1 MFHSRDKK
9 ICFIKSTDNK
19 NNIIYNGSNFDTI
32 SNDERDE
39 IMKKPYGYDYILVP
53 YNDKTNDTKLMIE
66 EYDKYIKTI
75 ENISEITE
83 GKINMYR
90 TGTIAN
96 TSLCLFNKFNDNK
109 ERLSSNRTT
118 SELEKIKEHEFKFLE
133 NGGGVR
139 VGDKGYEGI
148 GYKYDINSY
157 YPSLMCSKTLK
168 FPICAGELIDITTE
182 EVEHKRFVKFG
193 VYHAEIECEDD
204 KIFTTIGTNMY
215 SHTEINYAKKLG
227 LKINILGQCIVWN
240 DDQLVTFNSVFDK
253 FVKYLY
259 PKKKLDKTIKLILNS
274 LWGGLVQKR
283 GGIFTHKI
291 KYEDIDPQ
299 KNIIIRTN
307 PIDDTYCMLTTK
319 NTIKFFK
326 TTYARINPFLLGMAR
341 VTMHKTFEKIGYENV
356 LWSHTDSVV
365 TKISL
370 NKQIKQNYDLGN
382 WKYEG
387 CCKNLKIYNKN
398 ICKGNFQ

>member
-1 MFHSRDKK
+1 MYHIKDKK
-9 ICFIKSTDNK
+9 ICFIKSIDNK
-19 NNIIYNGSNFDTI
+19 NNIIYNGLSFDTI
-32 SNDERDE
+32 SNDERDQ
-39 IMKKPYGYDYILVP
+39 IMSKPYGYDYILVP
-53 YNDKTNDTKLMIE
+53 CNDKTDDNKKMIE
-66 EYDKYIKTI
+66 EYNNYLKTI
-75 ENISEITE
+75 EDISKITE

-96 TSLCLFNKFNDNK
+96 TSLCLFNKLNDNK
-109 ERLSSNRTT
+109 EC
-118 SELEKIKEHEFKFLE
+118 EKIKDYEFKFLE

-157 YPSLMCSKTLK
+157 YPSLLCSKTLK
-168 FPICAGELIDITTE
+168 FPVCEGQLIDMTTE

-204 KIFTTIGTNMY
+204 KIFTTISTNMY
-215 SHTEINYAKKLG
+215 SHIEINYAKQLG
-227 LKINILGQCIVWN
+227 LKINIIGQCIVWN
-240 DDQLVTFNSVFDK
+240 DEQLVSFHSVFDK

-259 PKKKLDKTIKLILNS
+259 PKKKLNKNIKLILNS
-274 LWGGLVQKR
+274 LWGASVQKR
-283 GGIFTHKI
+283 GGVFTYKI
-291 KYEDIDPQ
+291 KYEDIDPE
-299 KNIIIRTN
+299 KHIIIRTN
-307 PIDDTYCMLTTK
+307 PIDDTYCTLTTK
-319 NTIKFFK
+319 NKISFFK

-341 VTMHKTFEKIGYENV
+341 VTMHKTFQKIGYENV

-387 CCKNLKIYNKN
+387 CCKSLKIYNKN
-398 ICKGNFQ
+398 ICKGEFK